1 MKKKLLFIMPSM
13 FIGGAERSLLGLFDC
28 IDYSKYD
35 VDLFM
40 YRHEG
45 EFLKYINP
53 DVQILPEVRKYNTF
67 DVPIVSLLKSNLFM
81 FGISRIVSKIA
92 LKIHCLISGEKSGIW
107 MSMQYTSRY
116 LQWLLPQI
124 SGNYDCAISFLGIPD
139 VLVNKVNAKI
149 KIAWNHTDYTVIN
162 PNKKYDLKIYSKLQY
177 IVSVSDTCK
186 SQFLEIYPNFNKKA
200 ITLENVLSK
209 GLLLQQ
215 SLDRIN
221 DYDFF
226 GIKIL
231 SIGRFCDAKNF
242 DNVPQICRLIRE
254 KGLNVKWYL
263 IGYGTDEALIKNRI
277 KEFGMEEYVIILGKK
292 TNPYPYIK
300 NCDLYVQ
307 PSRYEGKAV
316 TVREAQMLCKP
327 VVITKFA
334 TSSSQLRDGY
344 DGIIV
349 PMDNQGCAD
358 GIANVLENKEL
369 MQTLSENCAKNDYS
383 NAEEVN
389 KLYDIIENKQY

>member
-53 DVQILPEVRKYNTF
+53 NVQILPEVRKYNTF

-186 SQFLEIYPNFNKKA
+186 KQFLEIYPNLNKKA

-209 GLLLQQ
+209 GFLSQQ

-263 IGYGTDEALIKNRI
+263 IGYGTDEELIKSRI

-334 TSSSQLRDGY
+334 TSSSQLSDGY

-358 GIANVLENKEL
+358 GIANVLKNKEL
-369 MQTLSENCAKNDYS
+369 MLMLSKNCAKNDYS

-389 KLYDIIENKQY
+389 KLYDIIENEQ

>member
-162 PNKKYDLKIYSKLQY
+162 PNQKYDLKIYSKLQY

-263 IGYGTDEALIKNRI
+263 IGYGGDEALIKSRI

-389 KLYDIIENKQY
+389 KLYDIIENEQ